1 VKHALTAA
9 VVAIWLG
16 MVARLVEKQTPPPA
30 LEATGLPAP
39 EARLEPRQDDWFGVY
54 QGGRK
59 IGHGHRVTT
68 RTESGYRF
76 EDDTDLELAMLGV
89 PQPLRTAVVADTDAA
104 FALRSFRFTLVSP
117 AATFTA
123 TGTSDGRRLE
133 VRYGGEAEPLVIP
146 LDHPIALST
155 TLRPRI
161 LAAHAAPGTRYTESI
176 LSPITLHEE
185 AVIITVEG
193 HETID
198 GEDALR
204 ITEEQQGL
212 RAHAWLAADGSV
224 LREEGMLGFVLK
236 REPRAVALAGTETA
250 APLDVA
256 VAARIPLDG
265 TIANP
270 RELAALA
277 LRVSG
282 EAADRIPDDP
292 PRQRRTG
299 DVLRVVREAAPEA
312 GAADAAT
319 DDPAAAAFAAP
330 GPFIESDDPAIV
342 ARARA
347 IVGSEHESAAKARR
361 IIRWVRE
368 NLTQEPSLTVPSARE
383 VLRAR
388 RGDCNEH
395 AVLVAALARA
405 AGIPARVVTGAVY
418 AGDGFYYH
426 AWDELWL
433 GRWVSA
439 DAVFAQL
446 PVDATHV
453 KLAGGGPDEQ
463 LGVAAVVGRL
473 AFATVERGS

>member
-1 VKHALTAA
+1 MKHPLTFA
-9 VVAIWLG
+9 VVATWLG
-16 MVARLVEKQTPPPA
+16 MMALLVHRQTPPPA
-30 LEATGLPAP
+30 LDATSLPAAA
-39 EARLEPRQDDWFGVY
+39 EGDVEPREEWFGVY
-54 QGGRK
+54 QGTHK

-68 RTESGYRF
+68 RTAQGYRF
-76 EDDTDLELAMLGV
+76 EDDTDLALAMLGM
-89 PQPLRTAVVADTDAA
+89 PQALRTSTVADTDAD
-104 FALRSFRFTLVSP
+104 FALRHFRFTLVSP

-123 TGTSDGRRLE
+123 SGTSDGHRLE
-133 VRYGGEAEPLVIP
+133 IRYGDEAAPLVIP
-146 LDHPIALST
+146 LAEPIALPT

-161 LAAHAAPGTRYTESI
+161 VAAHGVPGTRYTESI
-176 LSPITLHEE
+176 LSPLTLRKETIT
-185 AVIITVEG
+185 ITVEG

-198 GEDALR
+198 GQDALR
-204 ITEEQQGL
+204 IAEEHQGL
-212 RAHAWLAADGSV
+212 RAHAWLAPDGSV
-224 LREEGMLGFVLK
+224 LREEAMLGFVLK
-236 REPRAVALAGTETA
+236 REPRNTALAGIDTS
-250 APLDVA
+250 APLDIA

-270 RELAALA
+270 RELGALA

-292 PRQRRTG
+292 PRQQRTG
-299 DVLRVVREAAPEA
+299 NVLHVVREADPGA
-312 GAADAAT
+312 GATT
-319 DDPAAAAFAAP
+319 DDAAAADFAAP
-330 GPFIESDDPAIV
+330 SPFIESDDPAVV

-347 IVGSEHESAAKARR
+347 IVASEPDAAAKARR

-368 NLTQEPSLTVPSARE
+368 NLTQEPSLTVPSARD

-405 AGIPARVVTGAVY
+405 AGIPARVVAGAVY

-453 KLAGGGPDEQ
+453 KLIEGGPEQ
-463 LGVAAVVGRL
+463 HLELGAVIGRL
-473 AFATVERGS
+473 AFATMERGS

>member
-1 VKHALTAA
+1 MKHTLTFA
-9 VVAIWLG
+9 VVVTWLG
-16 MVARLVEKQTPPPA
+16 MVALLVHKQTPPPA
-30 LEATGLPAP
+30 LDAAGLPAAA
-39 EARLEPRQDDWFGVY
+39 EAGVEPREEWFAVY
-54 QGGRK
+54 QGERK

-68 RTESGYRF
+68 RTASGYRF
-76 EDDTDLELAMLGV
+76 EDDTDLALAMLGT
-89 PQPLRTAVVADTDAA
+89 PQALRTSVVADTDAA

-123 TGTSDGRRLE
+123 SGTSDGRRLE
-133 VRYGGEAEPLVIP
+133 VRYGDEAAPLVIP
-146 LDHPIALST
+146 LDEPIALPT

-161 LAAHAAPGTRYTESI
+161 LAAHAEPGTRYTESI
-176 LSPITLHEE
+176 LSPLTLRKETIT
-185 AVIITVEG
+185 VTVEG

-198 GEDALR
+198 GQDTLR
-204 ITEEQQGL
+204 IAEEHQGL
-212 RAHAWLAADGSV
+212 RAHAWLAPDGSV
-224 LREEGMLGFVLK
+224 LREEAMLGLVLK
-236 REPRAVALAGTETA
+236 RESRATAIAGTETG
-250 APLDVA
+250 APLDIA
-256 VAARIPLDG
+256 IAARIPLDG

-270 RELAALA
+270 RELGVLA

-282 EAADRIPDDP
+282 EAAARIPDDP

-299 DVLRVVREAAPEA
+299 DVLHVVREAAPVA
-312 GAADAAT
+312 GATT
-319 DDPAAAAFAAP
+319 DDPAVAGFAAP
-330 GPFIESDDPAIV
+330 SPFIESDDPAVV

-347 IVGSEHESAAKARR
+347 IVASEPDAAAKARR
-361 IIRWVRE
+361 IVRWVRE
-368 NLTQEPSLTVPSARE
+368 NLTQEPSLTVPSARD

-405 AGIPARVVTGAVY
+405 AGIPARVVAGAVY
-418 AGDGFYYH
+418 AGDAFYYH
-426 AWDELWL
+426 AWNELWL

-453 KLAGGGPDEQ
+453 KLVDGGPEQ
-463 LGVAAVVGRL
+463 HLELGAVIGRL